1 MKNWQQLIF
10 GIENTS
16 TKTKFETSK
25 PMLYMWNI

>member
-1 MKNWQQLIF
+1 MKNWKQLIF

-25 PMLYMWNI
+25 AMLYMWNI